1 MVEKHPEEPKVGA
14 LPGRIKDTQ
23 RQDAKQQGGMPPE
36 TKHPEEKMQLGRRKP
51 RKTTLPTFKASP
63 LKIIPLG
70 GLGEI
75 GKNMTAF
82 EYENDIIVV
91 DCGLAF
97 PDDDMLGVDI
107 VLADITYLVKNKER
121 VRAVV
126 ITHGHE
132 DHIGGLAYFLKEI
145 NCPIYATKLTLGIAQ
160 NKLKEHGL
168 EKSAKLK
175 PVAVGNVIKVG
186 NFKVEFVGV
195 NHSIPD
201 SCAFAI
207 YTPVGTIFH
216 TGDFKLDSKPIS
228 GEMLDIARISQ
239 IGKSGVLLLMSESTN
254 VEKPGYS
261 RSEYIIGNTF
271 NEVFKESRKRIVVAT
286 FSSNIHRLQQI
297 INSAAAAGRKVAI
310 NGRSME
316 NIITVATELGYVTIP
331 KDTIIGVNN
340 IVDYP
345 PEKLVIITT
354 GSQGEPM
361 SALTRMA
368 FSEHKKIQLG
378 PTDLIIL
385 SSSPIPGNER
395 SITRV
400 VNELFRRG
408 AEVIYDKSYDVHV
421 SGHAC
426 QDELRLMIK
435 LINPKYFMPIHG
447 EYRMQVLHSR
457 LAQGMGI
464 PAQNCF
470 VMDNGQT
477 LELMP
482 NSAKLGQNVPA
493 GQVFVDGYGVGD
505 VGNVVI
511 RDRKHLAE
519 DGLIIVSFAI
529 SMAEGQV
536 VAGPDIISR
545 GFVYVRESGD
555 LMKEIRDKARN
566 AVYNSGIGIRDWN
579 AIRTEVRNVVG
590 EFIYQRTKR
599 KPMILPIILEV

>member
-14 LPGRIKDTQ
+14 LAGHIKDTQ
-23 RQDAKQQGGMPPE
+23 RQDVMHSE
-36 TKHPEEKMQLGRRKP
+36 DKMQLGRRKP
-51 RKTTLPTFKASP
+51 RKTNLPTFKTSP
-63 LKIIPLG
+63 LKIMPLG

-75 GKNMTAF
+75 GKNLTAF

-97 PDDDMLGVDI
+97 PDEDMLGVDI
-107 VLADITYLVKNKER
+107 VIPDITYLIKNKER
-121 VRAVV
+121 VRAVL

-145 NCPIYATKLTLGIAQ
+145 NCPVYATKLTLGIAQ

-168 EKSAKLK
+168 DKSARLK
-175 PVAVGNVIKVG
+175 PVTTGNVVKVG
-186 NFKVEFVGV
+186 NFKVEFIGV

-239 IGKSGVLLLMSESTN
+239 IGKAGVLLLMSESTN

-271 NEVFKESRKRIVVAT
+271 NEVFKESKKRIVIAT
-286 FSSNIHRLQQI
+286 FSSNVHRIQQI
-297 INSAAAAGRKVAI
+297 INSAAAADRKVAI

-316 NIITVATELGYVTIP
+316 NIIMVATELGYVNIP
-331 KDTIIGVNN
+331 KETLISINN

-378 PTDLIIL
+378 PTDLVIL
-385 SSSPIPGNER
+385 SSSPIPGNEK

-408 AEVIYDKSYDVHV
+408 AEVIYDKSVDVHV

-447 EYRMQVLHSR
+447 EYRMEVLHAK

-477 LELMP
+477 LELTP
-482 NSAKLGQNVPA
+482 NSAKIGQSVPA

-529 SMAEGQV
+529 SLAEGQV
-536 VAGPDIISR
+536 IAGPDIISR

-555 LMKEIRDKARN
+555 LINEIREKARN
-566 AVYNSGIGIRDWN
+566 AIYNSGIGIRDWN